1 MTCQNRHSLS
11 IISWRN
17 SIKILCVNEND
28 YQVDS
33 KFTIDSVIR
42 QLSHMVQVL
51 NEPEKKAEMPV

>member
-1 MTCQNRHSLS
+1 MSKQTQLIDHFLEKFNNNFVC
-11 IISWRN
+11 
-17 SIKILCVNEND
+17 NEND

-33 KFTIDSVIR
+33 KFTIDSVIW